1 MGNQLTDNHADAI
14 FSKLSKEPTPMEQ
27 RSVHTYDFK
36 KALRF
41 SQDQI
46 RTLTRI
52 HDNCARLLTSY
63 LSAQLRTHVQISVAS
78 VEQFTYEDFVRN
90 VQKKS
95 ILGVFNAPPL
105 QGSML
110 MEFSP
115 DLTYIMLD
123 RMLGGQGM
131 VSTVQNELT
140 EIEMSVIERV
150 FVNALETFGEA
161 WESVVRISPELKEI
175 EVNPQFLT
183 TSVPNETVILVT
195 LQTIIGDS
203 QGMINICLPH
213 VVLEQVLPKLSARHW
228 LANQKK
234 AIQSHEALA
243 LEQKVQSTRLD
254 VKAVLG
260 RSSITIGDF
269 LDLKIGDVIRL
280 NESITDPVTI
290 LVDEKQKFLAQPGIS
305 KGRVAVQITGV
316 QEEGE
321 E

>member
-1 MGNQLTDNHADAI
+1 MGNQLTDKHTDAI
-14 FSKLSKEPTPMEQ
+14 FPKINKEQKPLEQ
-27 RSVHTYDFK
+27 RSVQTYDFK

-78 VEQFTYEDFVRN
+78 VEQYTYEDFVRN

-123 RMLGGQGM
+123 RMMGGQGM
-131 VSTVQNELT
+131 ISTVQNELT

-175 EVNPQFLT
+175 EVNPQFLS

-195 LQTIIGDS
+195 LQTTIGDN

-280 NESITDPVTI
+280 NESISDPVTI